1 MLRVDRELYRLFGVK
16 YDEARKIGLMLMA
29 VLIGLGAAVV
39 AWGVLGGDLVRAVL
53 GLVIIGLG
61 PVMYL
66 YPYFEL
72 SSRIRAVESEL
83 LPASIYASLYATA
96 ERDMLEGVYALAKE
110 SQIAPNFSKFV
121 ENVERARVQ
130 KLLGTPHEAFAE
142 AARVLGEGRL
152 KSVILAMATARSV
165 GVSQELQARD
175 ILKSVL
181 FQLKSAYQRV
191 AENMKTL
198 GEVVLVFYGVM
209 PLMFLIMTS
218 IFYSPSSAVM
228 LAVYVALMIPLM
240 GVALVLLVHYTHP
253 KTPEK
258 FIKHYKRYIY
268 TIPIS
273 VGVGVGAYFVL
284 KLILG
289 GVAASNLPN
298 STSVA
303 ASNFPNSTSAVGGGS
318 AVDLVNAYLVAISLG
333 LGLAAGLVPV
343 AVFYLA
349 EWRKRWGIIS
359 ALPFFTRDMAEMV
372 KLGFSPSQA
381 LPRLVQ
387 RRSYGRFFD
396 ALLNSVGK
404 RLVGSSFGDAIKSEA
419 GKAPW
424 VAAVVLNAMGEADR
438 LGSKSEVFSEIADTS
453 RDLVDILKSARS
465 ALMGAVIFGI
475 VTIVIISVL
484 LGTVAKS
491 MLLQIASQSASL
503 ARADVPIPL
512 QISLITM
519 PKVPEVLTYTF
530 VGAVLNALVL
540 GVLIGKI
547 LDDNFLASAFYGAV
561 AVVIATIAVALSI
574 FI

>member
-39 AWGVLGGDLVRAVL
+39 AWGVLGGDLVRTVL

-191 AENMKTL
+191 ADNMKTL

-228 LAVYVALMIPLM
+228 LATYVALMIPLM

-289 GVAASNLPN
+289 G
-298 STSVA
+298 VA

-561 AVVIATIAVALSI
+561 AVVIATIAVAMSI

>member
-29 VLIGLGAAVV
+29 VLIGLGAAVL

-191 AENMKTL
+191 ADNMKTL

-228 LAVYVALMIPLM
+228 LATYVALMIPLM

-268 TIPIS
+268 AIPIS

-289 GVAASNLPN
+289 G
-298 STSVA
+298 VA

-503 ARADVPIPL
+503 ARADAPIPL

-561 AVVIATIAVALSI
+561 AVVIATIAVAMSI